1 MVCNYMTVFIE
12 MQSAGWMIEV
22 SLVEIVVNLV
32 PEHAGTLVTASF
44 VVCKAQTYH

>member
-1 MVCNYMTVFIE
+1 MVCNYITVFIE
-12 MQSAGWMIEV
+12 MQV

-44 VVCKAQTYH
+44 VVCKAHNISLVKGRY